1 MANSEQRQH
10 VNLSVHA
17 NAIIAADMA
26 EFELG
31 GTVSGFIN
39 RVLLSFWEDAEA
51 TIPYAVERYRE
62 SLASDLKRSK
72 YRVHHAEDGL
82 FEDYVEDKT
91 ALTRSEE
98 AMLDRLAEEY
108 RLKTIEQMNSF
119 PRGVPLKIRLNNKAF
134 DLLYIEEVI
143 KCGPM
148 EDDGEAEPAERNC
161 YRRQGDYIKAVIE
174 EYARKPFFE
183 REKIIYKER
192 LEDLDRWAKLPPKE
206 RCIIKVSMPRKG
218 KAKRHVL
225 DLKLY
230 GVMTDASSNYHYIVG
245 YTRDRNH
252 PEDGFKPGCF
262 RLGRAESIKSYS
274 RSAGSGRI
282 TEKERK
288 DLEERIKEHGIEYL
302 LSERSMQ
309 RVRLTARGLANYG
322 KIMDMR
328 PPYIE
333 REDLEGG
340 GALLTFS
347 CTSFQLLNYFVR
359 FGEDAVIVDP
369 AELAAEMLGRHRR
382 AFEAYSAESAGGVQ
396 A

>member
-1 MANSEQRQH
+1 MPNEEHRQH
-10 VNLSVHA
+10 INLSTHA
-17 NAIIAADMA
+17 NAIIAMDIAA
-26 EFELG
+26 FEHN

-39 RVLLSFWEDAEA
+39 RVLECFCEDAEA
-51 TIPYAVERYRE
+51 TIPNAVERYRT
-62 SLASDLKRSK
+62 SLANDLKRSK
-72 YRVHHAEDGL
+72 YRVHHSDDEMLDEFIEDRT
-82 FEDYVEDKT
+82 E
-91 ALTRSEE
+91 LTRSEQS
-98 AMLDRLAEEY
+98 MLDRLAEEY
-108 RLKTIEQMNSF
+108 RRKTIERMNSF
-119 PRGVPLKIRLNNKAF
+119 PRGVPLKIRLRNNVF
-134 DLLYIEEVI
+134 ETIYVDEVV

-148 EDDGEAEPAERNC
+148 RDREDPGADEAPENMSC
-161 YRRQGDYIKAVIE
+161 YRCQGDYIKAVVE

-206 RCIIKVSMPRKG
+206 RCILKVSMPRKG

-245 YTRDRNH
+245 YTRDHNH
-252 PEDGFKPGCF
+252 LEDGFKPGCF
-262 RLGRAESIKSYS
+262 RLGRAESIKSLS

-288 DLEERIKEHGIEYL
+288 ALEERIKEHGIEYL
-302 LSERSMQ
+302 LSEKGTQKVLLSP
-309 RVRLTARGLANYG
+309 RGLINYS

-340 GALLTFS
+340 GTVLTFS

-369 AELAAEMLGRHRR
+369 PELAAEMLERHRR
-382 AFEAYSAESAGGVQ
+382 AFAAYNREG
-396 A
+396 